1 MNRIKINI
9 GCGMSPT
16 PNWHNY
22 DNSFS
27 VRISKIPNLLIK
39 FLLKTKILNQK
50 QCDYVNF
57 CKNNKIK
64 HLDIRKKLPFPNESI
79 AIIYTSHV
87 LEHLTKVQF
96 LFFIEE
102 SYRVL
107 KIGGILRIALPDLK
121 IFIDR
126 YTQKPFADVLI
137 KELCMIEDHGTS
149 ILERIKFL
157 IIGPR
162 NHQWM
167 YDISSAILMLEKTK
181 FRNIFSMPA
190 GSTNISAPGDL
201 NLYERQDESF
211 YIELVK

>member
-16 PNWHNY
+16 PNWWNY

-27 VRISKIPNLLIK
+27 VKISKIPNLLIES
-39 FLLKTKILNQK
+39 LLKTKILNQN
-50 QCDYVNF
+50 QYNYVNF

-64 HLDIRKKLPFPNESI
+64 YLDIRKELPFSNGSI
-79 AIIYTSHV
+79 SVIYTSHV
-87 LEHLTKVQF
+87 LEHLTKQQF

-107 KIGGILRIALPDLK
+107 KSGGILRIALPDLK

-126 YTQKPFADVLI
+126 YTKNPFADALI
-137 KELCMIEDHGTS
+137 QELYMIENYGIS
-149 ILERIKFL
+149 LLERIKFL
-157 IIGPR
+157 IVGPR

-181 FRNIFSMPA
+181 FSNIISMPA
-190 GSTNISAPGDL
+190 GSTNITAPGEL
-201 NLYERQDESF
+201 NLCERQD
-211 YIELVK
+211 